1 MLYTPPMHL
10 GLVLCPASH
19 HDRSALQMGS
29 SKDQASRQAFQTPKA
44 CIFFKVLFVLL
55 LHEAAQIENVE
66 ETFLS
71 KPVFAFFLSREAESV
86 VMLLCSDCKKRIS
99 LF

>member
-1 MLYTPPMHL
+1 MHL

-29 SKDQASRQAFQTPKA
+29 SKDQASRQGCKHQKLVILL
-44 CIFFKVLFVLL
+44 IFFVLFVDM
-55 LHEAAQIENVE
+55 AAQIENVE
-66 ETFLS
+66 ETFS
-71 KPVFAFFLSREAESV
+71 EPVFAFFLSREAESV

>member
-29 SKDQASRQAFQTPKA
+29 SKDQASRRA
-44 CIFFKVLFVLL
+44 CKHQKLVILLIFFVLL
-55 LHEAAQIENVE
+55 VDVAAQIENVE